1 MEKRLF
7 DIHEVCNML
16 KTTSRTLRFYEEKH
30 IITSTRLPTNKRRYY
45 NQEQIE
51 QIRSVL
57 GLRMLGLSVKDIRDL
72 QENRANLKDAVL
84 FKRAQIYA
92 LIETKEKELSILNE
106 AISSLES
113 VGDLFNRNG
122 INDCFEGNEYLETAK
137 ECAEAIV
144 FGNTKSLYRHFGI
157 KLCEYLPENIY
168 EIVRKDTLFPLG
180 SLIDFDCIM
189 PDPKYNNIIYQYVR
203 YEKLGLKIKFVFHNG
218 YIEGLWLNYYE
229 L

>member
-1 MEKRLF
+1 MEQRLF

-30 IITSTRLPTNKRRYY
+30 IVTSTRLPKNKRRYY

-51 QIRSVL
+51 QIRNVL
-57 GLRMLGLSVKDIRDL
+57 VLRMLGLSVKDIRDL
-72 QENRANLKDAVL
+72 QENKSDLKDAVL
-84 FKRAQIYA
+84 FKRSQIYA
-92 LIETKEKELSILNE
+92 LIETKEKELNILNE
-106 AISSLES
+106 AISLLED
-113 VGDLFNRNG
+113 GGNLFNRNS
-122 INDCFEGNEYLETAK
+122 INDCFKGDEYLKVAR

-144 FGNTKSLYRHFGI
+144 FGDTKSLYQHIGK
-157 KLCEYLPENIY
+157 KLCQYMPQNIY
-168 EIVRKDTLFPLG
+168 EVVREDTLFPLG
-180 SLIDFDCIM
+180 AFVDFDNII

-218 YIEGLWLNYYE
+218 YIEGLWFNYYE

>member
-30 IITSTRLPTNKRRYY
+30 IVTSTRLSTNMRRYY

-51 QIRSVL
+51 QIRNVL
-57 GLRMLGLSVKDIRDL
+57 VLRMLGLSVKDIRGL
-72 QENRANLKDAVL
+72 QENRADLKDAVI
-84 FKRAQIYA
+84 FKRSQIYA
-92 LIETKEKELSILNE
+92 LIETKEKELNILNE
-106 AISSLES
+106 VISLLEA
-113 VGDLFNRNG
+113 GGNLFNRNI
-122 INDCFEGNEYLETAK
+122 INDYFEGNEYLEVAR
-137 ECAEAIV
+137 ECAKAIV
-144 FGNTKSLYRHFGI
+144 FGSTNSLYQHFGK
-157 KLCEYLPENIY
+157 KLCKYMPQNIY
-168 EIVRKDTLFPLG
+168 EAVRKDTLFPLG
-180 SLIDFDCIM
+180 AFVDFDYII